1 MEALQSRMSALA
13 AKEQQLSRELEEQE
27 TLLQWQRC
35 DLMSLVAQLPP
46 GQLQEISKALG
57 ETLTSAAQAPLCVEP
72 PEALRR
78 YWRLSSWF
86 SNFRPFI
93 ETMVL
98 FIAHR
103 CFSASLLS
111 GSAGGVLT

>member
-1 MEALQSRMSALA
+1 MEALQSRMSALK

-27 TLLQWQRC
+27 TLLQGQGC
-35 DLMSLVAQLPP
+35 DLMPLVAQLSP

-78 YWRLSSWF
+78 YW
-86 SNFRPFI
+86 
-93 ETMVL
+93 
-98 FIAHR
+98 
-103 CFSASLLS
+103 
-111 GSAGGVLT
+111 